1 MCTPDSSVRLRRA
14 VDAVATAD
22 HETAFRVL
30 DLLLIARPSNGH
42 PVRDDLRSELAR
54 LRALLEEDGAR

>member
-1 MCTPDSSVRLRRA
+1 MSTPDSSVPLRRT

-30 DLLLIARPSNGH
+30 DLLLIARASNGH
-42 PVRDDLRSELAR
+42 SARDDLRSELDR
-54 LRALLEEDGAR
+54 LRARLEEDGAR